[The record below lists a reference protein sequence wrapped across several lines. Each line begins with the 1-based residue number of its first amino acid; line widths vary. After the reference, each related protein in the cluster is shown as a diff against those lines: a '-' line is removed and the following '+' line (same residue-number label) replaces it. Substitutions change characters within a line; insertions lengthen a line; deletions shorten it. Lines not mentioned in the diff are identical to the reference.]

1 MTVEQQLVL
10 DLTAENSRLASTGL
24 GPFGS
29 VFCANH
35 GPPDD
40 MDLAGMG
47 GLFLC
52 PGVGAQGASPA
63 DVAACF
69 ASCPDRVLPSASRA
83 LLVAGPDPSRLRDA
97 LAVLGGALQDVLGH

>member
-1 MTVEQQLVL
+1 
-10 DLTAENSRLASTGL
+10 
-24 GPFGS
+24 
-29 VFCANH
+29 
-35 GPPDD
+35 
-40 MDLAGMG
+40 MDLVGMG

-83 LLVAGPDPSRLRDA
+83 LLAEGPDLSRLGDA
-97 LAVLGGALQDVLGH
+97 LRALGGELQQALGL